1 MRFERLD
8 ALAYG
13 ALWFLLLST
22 VGAQAAVNGGGGGV
36 GGFLSNVSSFPGEQ
50 ALSVSVQGFE
60 KEHHIRLQTCL
71 G

>member
-1 MRFERLD
+1 M
-8 ALAYG
+8 
-13 ALWFLLLST
+13 LWHTELFGSCSL
-22 VGAQAAVNGGGGGV
+22 AQAAVNGGGGGV

>member
-1 MRFERLD
+1 M
-8 ALAYG
+8 
-13 ALWFLLLST
+13 LLST